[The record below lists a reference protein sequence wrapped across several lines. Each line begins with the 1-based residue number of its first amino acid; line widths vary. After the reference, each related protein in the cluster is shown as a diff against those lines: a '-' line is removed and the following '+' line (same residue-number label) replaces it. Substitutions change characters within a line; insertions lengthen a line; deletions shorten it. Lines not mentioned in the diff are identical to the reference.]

1 MEYKEVL
8 SHGKIR
14 DAVGLRYDQN
24 YQGVEECLY
33 LWPRYLFIYL
43 FHFSFSLC
51 KPVGSISW
59 CNHCGAP
66 RLIYI

>member
-24 YQGVEECLY
+24 YQGIEECLY

-43 FHFSFSLC
+43 FHFSFSRVNL
-51 KPVGSISW
+51 W
-59 CNHCGAP
+59 AP
-66 RLIYI
+66 FHGVTTAELPG